1 MADLKTIYMGMELK
15 NPVIAGSSG
24 ITNNVENLKK
34 IEKHGAGAV
43 VLKSIFEEQ
52 ILYESDQ
59 EVEASDLGLHPEAMG
74 YLSTMTKEHSVY
86 NYLSLIEE
94 AKKVVSIP
102 VIASVNC
109 LTDGEWT
116 TFAKRIQDAGADA
129 LELNVLITDYKD
141 NDSKSIENKYFKI
154 AEKVKKIV
162 SIPFALKLSILF
174 SNIPQMLTG
183 LSRSGV
189 SGLVLFNR
197 YWSPDVDLDEMA
209 ITSGSIYSSP
219 EEIVTPIRWIGLMS
233 ELIECDISASTGA
246 HDGNSVIK
254 LIAVGATTVQVCS
267 ALYLNGI
274 EYIEKIVKQVN
285 DWLDSHGYKSVDDIR
300 DILGPKT
307 HEERKVFGRV
317 QFMKYYTLKK

>member
-1 MADLKTIYMGMELK
+1 MADLRTTYMGMELK

-34 IEKHGAGAV
+34 IEKYGAGAV

-94 AKKVVSIP
+94 AKKAVSIP

-109 LTDGEWT
+109 LTDGDWT

-141 NDSKSIENKYFKI
+141 NDTKSIENKYFKI

-162 SIPFALKLSILF
+162 GIPFALKLSILF
-174 SNIPQMLTG
+174 SNIPQILTG
-183 LSRSGV
+183 LR
-189 SGLVLFNR
+189 
-197 YWSPDVDLDEMA
+197 
-209 ITSGSIYSSP
+209 
-219 EEIVTPIRWIGLMS
+219 
-233 ELIECDISASTGA
+233 ELAHQHLCCSTATGA
-246 HDGNSVIK
+246 R
-254 LIAVGATTVQVCS
+254 T
-267 ALYLNGI
+267 
-274 EYIEKIVKQVN
+274 
-285 DWLDSHGYKSVDDIR
+285 
-300 DILGPKT
+300 
-307 HEERKVFGRV
+307 
-317 QFMKYYTLKK
+317 